1 MVNDEARIQRLRR
14 AVRTV
19 YVYVYVYV
27 CVCVCKRLCPHVS
40 DTRRQMNLEAQAGV
54 VVNSR
59 AFFLF
64 FPCNHI
70 INIKKI
76 IFFFRRSKRQRN
88 F

>member
-1 MVNDEARIQRLRR
+1 VLAAWGEYTTLFKSGMQDKGMKEVTYKDVS
-14 AVRTV
+14 AVV
-19 YVYVYVYV
+19 I
-27 CVCVCKRLCPHVS
+27 
-40 DTRRQMNLEAQAGV
+40 
-54 VVNSR
+54 SR